1 MRRLSRRE
9 LLAGGGLTA
18 AGFAL
23 GFATNDLINSWP
35 NQQEPANPPASAADA
50 LQFLLQ
56 GNQRFVSGLSVVN
69 PNQSTQLRA
78 QLAGGQSP
86 WAIVLGCVDS
96 RVPPELVFDLGL
108 GDIFVA
114 RSAGQVID
122 DAVMGSIEF
131 GVEEFNSVKLVMVL
145 GHQNCGAVKAAIQ
158 TIQANGHAP
167 GKVQKIV
174 DAIKPAMKTAQSQP
188 GDIVDNT
195 VRANVSLEVASLMAS
210 DVISHAVSAGSIG
223 VVGAKY
229 DLTTGRVDLTVPM
242 G

>member
-1 MRRLSRRE
+1 MRKLSRRE

-23 GFATNDLINSWP
+23 GFATNGLTTSWSY
-35 NQQEPANPPASAADA
+35 QQEPASPPASPADA

-56 GNQRFVSGLSVVN
+56 GNQRFVSGSTVVN
-69 PNQSTQLRA
+69 PNQSSQLRM

-145 GHQNCGAVKAAIQ
+145 GHQNCAAVKAAIHS
-158 TIQANGHAP
+158 IQANGHAP

-174 DAIKPAMKTAQSQP
+174 DAIKPAIDTAQTQL
-188 GDIVDNT
+188 GDLVDNT
-195 VRANVSLEVASLMAS
+195 VKANVSLEVASLMAS
-210 DVISHAVSAGSIG
+210 DMISHAVSAGSIG

-229 DLTTGRVDLTVPM
+229 DLATGQVDVTVPL